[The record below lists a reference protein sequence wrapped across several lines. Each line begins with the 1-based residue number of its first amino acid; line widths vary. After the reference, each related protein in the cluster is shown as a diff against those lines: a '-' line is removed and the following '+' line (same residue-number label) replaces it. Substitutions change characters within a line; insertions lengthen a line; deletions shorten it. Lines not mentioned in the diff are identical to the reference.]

1 MKGNKIYEKL
11 KSNIFNNF
19 FKQMDLIII
28 NWGDPIQYSLHI
40 ASAVRVCC
48 GDKIILNLS
57 DEFLTKEGLPKG
69 KEAYERLDTAG
80 FINDPDSLLAE
91 NIARVNQLL
100 KGKRVKKVDVSKWQ
114 DLTITFS
121 DDIEIQIMPDCL
133 EKDFEYY
140 RFIEFIPYYDD
151 KLNDYKSVHYVVK
164 NTQSIPML
172 TKEN

>member
-1 MKGNKIYEKL
+1 M
-11 KSNIFNNF
+11 
-19 FKQMDLIII
+19 
-28 NWGDPIQYSLHI
+28 
-40 ASAVRVCC
+40 
-48 GDKIILNLS
+48 
-57 DEFLTKEGLPKG
+57 PKG
-69 KEAYERLDTAG
+69 KEAYERLETAG
-80 FINDPDSLLAE
+80 FINDPDSLLAD

-100 KGKRVKKVDVSKWQ
+100 KGKTVKKVDVSKWQ

-151 KLNDYKSVHYVVK
+151 NLNDYKSVHYVVK
-164 NTQSIPML
+164 NTQGIPVL